1 MMDENPPKLTKNP
14 VDFHGSFLEYCA
26 ERYPE
31 ANLIYPTGFEQAIIG
46 VTDEL
51 GGEPALVMS
60 TSIAIEIIQGDTG
73 LSLQDALDHFYFNV
87 RGSVYPG
94 DQNPIWID
102 TVDDYARNIC

>member
-1 MMDENPPKLTKNP
+1 MSDENPPKPTKKP

-46 VTDEL
+46 VSD
-51 GGEPALVMS
+51 EPALVMS
-60 TSIAIEIIQGDTG
+60 SSIAIEIIQGDTG

-102 TVDDYARNIC
+102 TVQDYATGDIC